1 MTEEI
6 IWLLPINDNGD
17 PPPQIILATGLDPY
31 GQKNYSGLLNSVIL
45 GYFRQ
50 FRLVLGNLG

>member
-1 MTEEI
+1 MTM
-6 IWLLPINDNGD
+6 GT

-45 GYFRQ
+45 GYFWQ
-50 FRLVLGNLG
+50 FRLGLGNLG